1 MIVLLEKAGPFSW
14 LLERIS
20 GRDELEEMSTLKKA
34 DTGLPVNIWV
44 DDTGAYIRGRHA
56 KRIKFQGDYGN
67 KTNAGN
73 LFSMILS
80 KDDPQIPAKQIPRL
94 RLSTKDVDAVK
105 TFVKNNAD
113 LLDKLSDEKITFTTF
128 LRQMKI

>member
-1 MIVLLEKAGPFSW
+1 MIVFAEKGGLFGR

-20 GRDELEEMSTLKKA
+20 GRDELEEMAGLKKP
-34 DTGLPVNIWV
+34 DSGLPVNLWL
-44 DDTGAYIRGRHA
+44 DDSGAYIRGRHA

-73 LFSMILS
+73 MFSMLIS
-80 KDDPQIPAKQIPRL
+80 KDDPQIPAKQLPRL
-94 RLSTKDVDAVK
+94 RLPAKDIDAIK

-113 LLDKLSDEKITFTTF
+113 LLDKLADEKITFAMF
-128 LRQMKI
+128 IRQMKV